1 MKKII
6 TAILTGVTAL
16 LLINGLDAWYQSVPW
31 YMTNEQI
38 YMLITA
44 CITVA
49 NLLVSTVVNSI
60 KFKKKEQ
67 EVKVNW
73 LTVDPED

>member
-16 LLINGLDAWYQSVPW
+16 LLINGLDAWYQSVSW
-31 YMTNEQI
+31 YMTNTQI

-44 CITVA
+44 CIAVA
-49 NLLVSTVVNSI
+49 NLVVSTVVNNI
-60 KFKKKEQ
+60 KFKKKE
-67 EVKVNW
+67 ERPVNW
-73 LTVDPED
+73 ISVDEE